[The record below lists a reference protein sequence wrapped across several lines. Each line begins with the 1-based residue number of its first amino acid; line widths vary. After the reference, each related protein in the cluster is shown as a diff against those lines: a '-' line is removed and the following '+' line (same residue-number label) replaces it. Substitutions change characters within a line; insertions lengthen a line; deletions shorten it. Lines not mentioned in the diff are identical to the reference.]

1 MKKITIELDD
11 RYADVLAITAI
22 GHGGGFDQNVN
33 NVLVNVQGRDYT
45 NVRLVCVGD
54 DVERPEWEYDNL

>member
-22 GHGGGFDQNVN
+22 GHCDRFGQNISTR
-33 NVLVNVQGRDYT
+33 LLDIEGRDYIEC
-45 NVRLVCVGD
+45 RLVCADG
-54 DVERPEWEYDNL
+54 DVERPEWEKA